1 MKVHPGLRVFAA
13 IACAAAL
20 LVPHAVAAQ
29 TAASDQSAPYEINV
43 VISTTGGN
51 AFLGKEEL
59 QVFQAVETLTNHAG
73 GIAGRPIKFV
83 VLDDQTN
90 PQNTVQ
96 LVNGLMAKQVPLI
109 LGPGISATCKA
120 TMPLLA
126 AGPLSYCFSPAVH
139 PPPGSFMFSSTVATG
154 ELTAALIRYCRGRG
168 WTRLALIA
176 SADATGQDVSQTIDD
191 TLALPEN
198 KGLRIVLKEQFSPSD
213 ISVDAQ
219 MARIKAS
226 GAQVL
231 LTSATGTPFGT
242 LLHGIHNVG
251 LDVPVFSNGGN
262 MTFVQMAQYASL
274 LPHDLFFSGI
284 RGVTMEA
291 QAAPAVAAAQRT
303 YAAAF
308 STLGVKP
315 DFGQALAWDATLIA
329 VDALKRLGPAATS
342 SQLRDAIGK
351 TVGWTGIC
359 GPYDF
364 QKYPQRGLG
373 AAAAIIY
380 RWDSGHNAFAVA
392 SKPAGDPV

>member
-1 MKVHPGLRVFAA
+1 MLLAA
-13 IACAAAL
+13 T
-20 LVPHAVAAQ
+20 LVPCASRAQ
-29 TAASDQSAPYEINV
+29 STATPYEINV

-59 QVFQAVETLTNHAG
+59 QVFQALEALTNRNG
-73 GIAGRPIKFV
+73 GIAGQAIKFV
-83 VLDDQTN
+83 ILDDQTN

-96 LVNGLMAKQVPLI
+96 MVNGLTAKHVPLI

-120 TMPLLA
+120 TMPLLGT
-126 AGPLSYCFSPAVH
+126 GPVSYCFSPAVH
-139 PPPGSFMFSSTVATG
+139 PPPGSFMFSSTVSSND
-154 ELTAALIRYCRGRG
+154 LTAALIHYCRSRG

-176 SADATGQDVSQTIDD
+176 SADATGQDVSQTIED

-198 KGLRIVLKEQFSPSD
+198 HGLHIVLKEQFNPSD

-219 MARIKAS
+219 MSRIKAA

-242 LLHGIHNVG
+242 LLHGIRNVG

-262 MTFVQMAQYASL
+262 MTYAQMAAYASL
-274 LPHDLFFSGI
+274 LPRDLFFSGI
-284 RGVTMEA
+284 RGVTAEA
-291 QAAPAVAAAQRT
+291 SAPPAVATAQRS

-308 STLGVKP
+308 AAIGVKP

-329 VDALKRLGPAATS
+329 IDALKRAGPAPTTE
-342 SQLRDAIGK
+342 QLRGILAR
-351 TVGWTGIC
+351 TNGWTGIC

-373 AAAAIIY
+373 PAAAIIY
-380 RWDSGHNAFAVA
+380 RWEGARNEFAVS
-392 SKPAGDPV
+392 SKPAGEPVN